1 MVELHAK
8 ARAEADLHRQREEV
22 LSKHQI
28 SSEKIDYQQAV
39 QRETEDLQQLI
50 AEAMKEKKEIEREIV
65 LTGQTLQKRAD
76 EMAEQM
82 KELDHL
88 SSERADLRRENDKL
102 RH

>member
-1 MVELHAK
+1 
-8 ARAEADLHRQREEV
+8 
-22 LSKHQI
+22 
-28 SSEKIDYQQAV
+28 
-39 QRETEDLQQLI
+39 
-50 AEAMKEKKEIEREIV
+50 MKEKKEIEREIV